1 MAAMGEIGLSTSE
14 AIIEEV
20 IRILQDRFRLSDEDV
35 GEAREQMNR
44 IARKVVPKETVDV
57 VSEDPADDRILEC
70 AAAARSDYIIS
81 GDNDLLRM
89 KTFRD
94 MPIVKVA
101 VFLDLAAKHARGR

>member
-20 IRILQDRFRLSDEDV
+20 IRILQDRFQLSDEDV
-35 GEAREQMNR
+35 GEARQQMNT
-44 IARKVVPKETVDV
+44 IARKVVPMETVNV
-57 VSEDPADDRILEC
+57 VREDPADDRILEC
-70 AAAARSDYIIS
+70 ATAARSDYIVS
-81 GDNDLLRM
+81 GDDDLLRV
-89 KTFRD
+89 KVFRD